1 MARLDGSDP
10 GDLTLR
16 PNGYTIEDPE
26 RTDR

>member
-10 GDLTLR
+10 GDRTLR

-26 RTDR
+26 RNDR